1 MHWPTV
7 AEIDLAAI
15 VHNLRSLRGLTPAG
29 TVMIAVVKAD
39 AYGHGAVPVS
49 RALAES
55 GAEYLAVACVGEAVE
70 LDEAGV
76 DGRVLVMGAP
86 VPGDA
91 EEMVARKFECVI
103 SSLDQAE
110 HLHAT
115 ARQRHVQIGV
125 HVKFDTGMGR
135 VGFAAADHL
144 EVMHALQ
151 QMESLRIEG
160 VMTHLPSAD
169 EEDEAEFTRAQ
180 LANFGA
186 IRGALEAAGFEVP
199 LWHAANTAGI
209 VGFSEA
215 HCNAIRPGI
224 GLYGC
229 YPSQEMPQP
238 VALRQAMTWK
248 TEIAR
253 IRNMPV
259 GDTVSYGRTWRA
271 ERPSRIALLS
281 VGYADGYDRRLSN
294 RGEVLVRG
302 RRAPVVGR
310 VCMDMTMV
318 DVTDIPDASEGD
330 EVVLLGA
337 QDEDAISIGEMAALL
352 NTIPHVVMTGIGK
365 RVPRTYCG

>member
-15 VHNLRSLRGLTPAG
+15 VHNFVSLRELTPAG
-29 TVMIAVVKAD
+29 TVVIAVVKAD

-49 RALAES
+49 RALAEH
-55 GAEYLAVACVGEAVE
+55 GARYFAVACVGEAVE

-76 DGRVLVMGAP
+76 NGRVLVMGAP
-86 VPGDA
+86 VSGDA
-91 EEMVARKFECVI
+91 EEIVARQFECVV

-115 ARQRHVQIGV
+115 ARQRHVQIGI
-125 HVKFDTGMGR
+125 HVMFDTGMGR

-151 QMESLRIEG
+151 KMKTLRIEG
-160 VMTHLPSAD
+160 VMTHLPSSD
-169 EEDEAEFTRAQ
+169 EEEGVEFTRAQ
-180 LANFGA
+180 LARFRA
-186 IRGALEAAGFEVP
+186 IKAELEAAGFEAP
-199 LWHAANTAGI
+199 LWHAANTAGV
-209 VGFSEA
+209 VGFPEA

-229 YPSQEMPQP
+229 YPSQDMPQP
-238 VALRQAMTWK
+238 LALRQAMTWK
-248 TEIAR
+248 TAIAR
-253 IRNMPV
+253 LRNMPA
-259 GDTVSYGRTWRA
+259 DATVSYGRTWRA

-337 QDEDAISIGEMAALL
+337 QGEDAISIGEMAGVL
-352 NTIPHVVMTGIGK
+352 NTIPHVVITGIGK
-365 RVPRTYCG
+365 RVPRTYYG